1 MLKKIQSLPDKP
13 GVYQYFD
20 KEGKLLYVGKAKSL
34 KKRVKSYFSFTPSLG
49 PSSKLSPRIHRMIL
63 QTCSMDYIVVKS
75 EHDALILENSL
86 IKQLKPK
93 YNILLRDDKTYP
105 YIFIDLKEEFP
116 RFEITRKVQ
125 NGSHIKYFGPFTTA
139 GRDILNALYELFP
152 LVQKRGSIK
161 GKKACLFYQIGKCLA
176 PCEGKITSTEYK
188 KIVLEALLNLKDKNL
203 LIKNLE
209 KRMVDYAENELFE
222 EAAKFRDTIEKIKS
236 STIFSQVD
244 LKNSEN
250 LDIFTVIVNETKA
263 VVTKLF
269 VRDGKIVSISNN
281 TVKNDLGLSKDELYK
296 SAIYEFYKD
305 DKPIIASSILVAESF
320 EEMDLLEKFIKEK
333 STKQIKIVTPKRGAK
348 RELISI
354 AIENAKEIMEQK
366 ERDEDILSLL
376 KARLKLS
383 STPYTIE
390 AYDNSHLQGSYPV
403 GSKVYYQ
410 NGFIKSKYR
419 HYNLSS
425 LDEYAQMRELLTKR
439 CESFEK
445 EPPPDLW
452 VIDGGDTL
460 LKLAKDIAKSFGV
473 ELDIV
478 AISKEKKGKRTVR
491 SKGGAKDRIYTAEGE
506 IKLGEN
512 DKVLQFI
519 QKLRDE
525 THRFAIKFHRSQKL
539 KNDKKI
545 SLLQKKG
552 IGKAK
557 VKKLLD
563 YFGTFEAI
571 EKASQDE
578 IDKVLGSR
586 CKGGKE

>member
-1 MLKKIQSLPDKP
+1 MVKKIQNLPNEP

-20 KEGKLLYVGKAKSL
+20 ENGRLLYVGKAKSL
-34 KKRVKSYFSFTPSLG
+34 KKRVKSYFSFTPTLQ
-49 PSSKLSPRIHRMIL
+49 PSPKLSPRIYKMIL
-63 QTCSMDYIVVKS
+63 EAKSLDYIIVRS

-105 YIFIDLKEEFP
+105 YIYIDLKDEFP
-116 RFEITRKVQ
+116 RFELTRRVQ
-125 NGSHIKYFGPFTTA
+125 KGSFIKYFGPFTTA

-152 LVQKRGSIK
+152 LVQKKGYLK

-176 PCEGKITSTEYK
+176 PCEGKISSSEYK
-188 KIVLEALLNLKDKNL
+188 KLINQALENLKDKRL
-203 LIKNLE
+203 LLKSLE
-209 KRMVDYAENELFE
+209 EKMLKFAENELFE
-222 EAAKFRDTIEKIKS
+222 EAAKFRDTIQKIKN

-250 LDIFTVIVNETKA
+250 IDIFTVTTDQTKA
-263 VVTKLF
+263 IIVKLF
-269 VRDGKIVSISNN
+269 VREGKIVSISNN
-281 TVKNDLGLSKDELYK
+281 IVKNDFGISKDELYK

-305 DKPIIASSILVAESF
+305 DKPIVANSIVVAEDF
-320 EEMDLLEKFIKEK
+320 EEIDLLEEFIKEK
-333 STKQIKIVTPKRGAK
+333 SQKAVKFIVPKRGPK
-348 RELISI
+348 RELIDI
-354 AIENAKEIMEQK
+354 ALKNAKEIILQK
-366 ERDEDILSLL
+366 ERDEDILNLL
-376 KARLKLS
+376 KSRLKLNA
-383 STPYTIE
+383 TPNIIE

-410 NGFIKSKYR
+410 NGFVKSKYR
-419 HYNLSS
+419 HYNLTS

-452 VIDGGDTL
+452 VIDGGETL
-460 LKLAKDIAKSFGV
+460 LKLAKDIVKSFGV
-473 ELDIV
+473 DIDIV
-478 AISKEKKGKRTVR
+478 AISKEKRGKRTVR
-491 SKGGAKDRIYTAEGE
+491 SKGGAKDRIYTLDGE
-506 IKLGEN
+506 IKLSEN

-545 SLLQKKG
+545 SLLQKRG

-571 EKASQDE
+571 EKAGEEE
-578 IDKVLGSR
+578 IEKVLKIR
-586 CKGGKE
+586 INR